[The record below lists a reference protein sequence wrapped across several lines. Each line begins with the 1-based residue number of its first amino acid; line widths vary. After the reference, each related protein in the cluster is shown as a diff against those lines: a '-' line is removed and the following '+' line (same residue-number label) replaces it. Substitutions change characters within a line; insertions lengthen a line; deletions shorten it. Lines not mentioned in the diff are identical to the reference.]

1 MAPAPHRGGPCRRKA
16 GAEMKW
22 VEVIP
27 SRGRRAAAS
36 PPARHAAEERK
47 ERLPPLA
54 RLPQP
59 PAAEPPRAGA
69 EEACQAPAARSL
81 DAEASPEEAERLLW
95 QAIRGAQRSPAAPQE
110 GCPPA
115 AAPPPAAAGVADGGL
130 EALGG
135 EPPAGQEAAARFQ
148 PHRCPGGHALQRHV
162 VRMESVCSLCL
173 EEFAEGTP
181 MRLCRT
187 CDFEVCH
194 GCVAT
199 GSDGAGSDG
208 AGGSGA
214 SSGAERP
221 AKVQAAPESAPARG
235 TACRAQWQ
243 PSSAWGGEDIVGP
256 DGEIYEVF
264 YPKAHEDDELE
275 GPDGMSTQLPGSPQD
290 LELVEEFET
299 WQPVVDWVST
309 EAEVRIAAMVEHMSR
324 QAVSSYPARHALFE
338 TVKAATEEAL
348 GDHFD
353 SFALVGSTAMRIDTP
368 DSDLDAVA
376 FTKDAAG
383 SPEPR
388 DALRLVAERLEER
401 EGGQLGLQLVPCA
414 RVPVLTVLSADGTQ
428 SLDLTVNETVGLWHV
443 WWFQTH
449 RAQLVTDP
457 IPLQYVPAPALEG
470 SSQGLEADALRC
482 VKWWLR
488 RRRIPV
494 AKEGGYPSV
503 VWTLVVLHV
512 LRCSLFLAGGDGQR
526 DSLTLL
532 GALAAFFDRLAE
544 SGLTGTFFFEGGTNA
559 AFLQGAAAAPPAS
572 GLSVIDPT
580 TTCEESVA
588 WGITPT
594 DLAPKT
600 SAATQLLH
608 RCELRRAQRLSA
620 IALGVGRVDS
630 QERAAAELSGAEAL
644 QELFADVG
652 ESVNSLPS
660 EVPAEPCAVVAV
672 QEGGAV
678 LTGLLEQVRPKP
690 GWTAPF
696 LRRDDIRSGFAL
708 RRCEVDTV
716 TGSLVE
722 YQDADALEWFHPS
735 DFVCAVPLRR
745 CREPAAGRQ
754 QAHRLEPEGLRRL
767 LELRAV
773 APCAAPPAC
782 AMPWAAGAAR
792 DARKKRKN
800 GRGRGQRKACA

>member
-1 MAPAPHRGGPCRRKA
+1 MAEWAH
-16 GAEMKW
+16 
-22 VEVIP
+22 
-27 SRGRRAAAS
+27 AAARW
-36 PPARHAAEERK
+36 AVRGAIAESICRCAIEDSDASDGLVAILWK
-47 ERLPPLA
+47 QLA
-54 RLPQP
+54 RCGPEHL
-59 PAAEPPRAGA
+59 
-69 EEACQAPAARSL
+69 QAFA
-81 DAEASPEEAERLLW
+81 DEVD
-95 QAIRGAQRSPAAPQE
+95 
-110 GCPPA
+110 A
-115 AAPPPAAAGVADGGL
+115 AAYDAGAGVAILASLGRGLVALATIFGFYLAGVVGLPGDTWYMCNATSSHFHELVPPQAVANEEVLVRRGDVGLARIDDVWLHAAKVTEGQLFDSYLARARDGVGPSSL
-130 EALGG
+130 LISAWAGCVVLCKACSRPSLISLACGAKLDLGFPLHIPHLPSPVNK
-135 EPPAGQEAAARFQ
+135 EPPPGSELAHLKYASLNKGLDCRYIWGCHCRRQCGKGRGVSAG
-148 PHRCPGGHALQRHV
+148 
-162 VRMESVCSLCL
+162 
-173 EEFAEGTP
+173 
-181 MRLCRT
+181 
-187 CDFEVCH
+187 
-194 GCVAT
+194 VA
-199 GSDGAGSDG
+199 
-208 AGGSGA
+208 
-214 SSGAERP
+214 
-221 AKVQAAPESAPARG
+221 
-235 TACRAQWQ
+235 
-243 PSSAWGGEDIVGP
+243 GP
-256 DGEIYEVF
+256 D
-264 YPKAHEDDELE
+264 
-275 GPDGMSTQLPGSPQD
+275 
-290 LELVEEFET
+290 
-299 WQPVVDWVST
+299 
-309 EAEVRIAAMVEHMSR
+309 
-324 QAVSSYPARHALFE
+324 
-338 TVKAATEEAL
+338 
-348 GDHFD
+348 
-353 SFALVGSTAMRIDTP
+353 
-368 DSDLDAVA
+368 
-376 FTKDAAG
+376 
-383 SPEPR
+383 
-388 DALRLVAERLEER
+388 RLNLNHICLA
-401 EGGQLGLQLVPCA
+401 
-414 RVPVLTVLSADGTQ
+414 
-428 SLDLTVNETVGLWHV
+428 
-443 WWFQTH
+443 
-449 RAQLVTDP
+449 AQLVTDP

-800 GRGRGQRKACA
+800 GRGQRKACA